1 MIWTL
6 LALTQFFHWDAVGMG
21 IALHGIN
28 DVLGELVIGNI
39 RQHAISVDP
48 TAVIAKGIL
57 WNGLTHDLFPSI
69 GITRDYLHTSF

>member
-1 MIWTL
+1 MIGTL
-6 LALTQFFHWDAVGMG
+6 LAFTQLFHGYAIGMG
-21 IALHGIN
+21 IALHSID

-57 WNGLTHDLFPSI
+57 WNGLTHDLFPAM

>member
-21 IALHGIN
+21 VALHGIN
-28 DVLGELVIGNI
+28 DVLGELVIGDI
-39 RQHAISVDP
+39 RQHAVSVDP
-48 TAVIAKGIL
+48 AAVVAKGIL
-57 WNGLTHDLFPSI
+57 WNGLTHDLFPAM